1 MTGDVVN
8 LRQFRK
14 QKARTEKDKTAEQN
28 RISFGRTK
36 AEKQLTRTLNDK
48 ASKALD
54 QGKRETCTGRHG
66 RRRIGAPA
74 NAEPLNSI

>member
-14 QKARTEKDKTAEQN
+14 RQQRTEKEKQAEQN

-36 AEKQLTRTLNDK
+36 AEKSLTKALNDK
-48 ASKALD
+48 AENRLD
-54 QGKRETCTGRHG
+54 QGHLERSKDEGEG
-66 RRRIGAPA
+66 GQD
-74 NAEPLNSI
+74 

>member
-14 QKARTEKDKTAEQN
+14 QKQRLDKEKTAEQN
-28 RISFGRTK
+28 RLTFGRTK
-36 AEKQLTRTLNDK
+36 SEKKLTETLNDK

-54 QGKRETCTGRHG
+54 AGKRDINRDSE
-66 RRRIGAPA
+66 
-74 NAEPLNSI
+74 E

>member
-14 QKARTEKDKTAEQN
+14 QKVRTEKDKAAEQN

-36 AEKQLTRTLNDK
+36 AEKQLTKALNDK

-54 QGKRETCTGRHG
+54 QGKRETPRDGSDDKT
-66 RRRIGAPA
+66 
-74 NAEPLNSI
+74 